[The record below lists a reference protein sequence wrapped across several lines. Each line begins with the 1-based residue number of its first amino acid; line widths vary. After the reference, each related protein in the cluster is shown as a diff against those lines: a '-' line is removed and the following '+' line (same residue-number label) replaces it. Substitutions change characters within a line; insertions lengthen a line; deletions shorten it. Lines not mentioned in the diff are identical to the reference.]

1 MAGAASA
8 VLLPAPAIAQS
19 AGQFRSL
26 YLYAA
31 RTGEWA
37 NTVYWVEGEYIPEAV
52 QAISHLMRDWREDEV
67 KPFANTTL
75 DILSATHRLLECKEP
90 FTVVSGYRTPKTNA
104 MLRSR
109 SRAVARN
116 SYHMQ
121 AMAVDLRLKTRLPR
135 QIAAAGK
142 ALGSGGVGT
151 YSRRNFVHLDSGPT
165 RDWGR

>member
-1 MAGAASA
+1 MG
-8 VLLPAPAIAQS
+8 PGNI
-19 AGQFRSL
+19 
-26 YLYAA
+26 
-31 RTGEWA
+31 
-37 NTVYWVEGEYIPEAV
+37 
-52 QAISHLMRDWREDEV
+52 EDLD
-67 KPFANTTL
+67 L

-104 MLRSR
+104 MLRNR

-121 AMAVDLRLKTRLPR
+121 AMAVDLRLKTRIPR